1 MSTINYAI
9 DENAIATITLNRD
22 EKRNAFNHEMAERF
36 LQNLERAERENA
48 RVVVMR
54 ANPGVKVWCA
64 GHDLSELDPGALDAQ
79 NPERGFGEVLYV
91 KE

>member
-1 MSTINYAI
+1 
-9 DENAIATITLNRD
+9 
-22 EKRNAFNHEMAERF
+22 
-36 LQNLERAERENA
+36 
-48 RVVVMR
+48 MR

>member
-36 LQNLERAERENA
+36 RILNVL
-48 RVVVMR
+48 
-54 ANPGVKVWCA
+54 
-64 GHDLSELDPGALDAQ
+64 
-79 NPERGFGEVLYV
+79 RGKMLAS
-91 KE
+91 